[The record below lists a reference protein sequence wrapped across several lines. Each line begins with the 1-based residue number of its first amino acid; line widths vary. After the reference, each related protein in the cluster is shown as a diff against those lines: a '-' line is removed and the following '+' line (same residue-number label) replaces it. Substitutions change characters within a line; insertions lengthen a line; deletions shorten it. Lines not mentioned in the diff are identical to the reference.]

1 MKRCAMSR
9 REALRRPQDRL
20 VAGGGPPGPR
30 FARQTHHAPD
40 GARANGLLERS
51 HPIRLCEGIPA
62 GVTMAGSR
70 PIGAEHLAIDFI
82 YPHLCITSRASRW
95 ATATPSRRAARAPA
109 PVTVR
114 RTHSG
119 KYGEHDRRVISVEAV
134 LALPVCP
141 DLHWRTSR
149 IGRFSMSFWLRN

>member
-51 HPIRLCEGIPA
+51 HPIRLCEGISA
-62 GVTMAGSR
+62 GVTMARSR
-70 PIGAEHLAIDFI
+70 PIGAEHLAITVSKI
-82 YPHLCITSRASRW
+82 IRHLVHHLARPSRW
-95 ATATPSRRAARAPA
+95 ATATALAPRRACSTRAGDGA
-109 PVTVR
+109 
-114 RTHSG
+114 
-119 KYGEHDRRVISVEAV
+119 ENA
-134 LALPVCP
+134 
-141 DLHWRTSR
+141 
-149 IGRFSMSFWLRN
+149 